1 MNMSRLLKLG
11 DRNKSAIFVI
21 VLAVAIAINILIQ
34 PFGLRLDL
42 SKNQAY
48 TLSNASKKVVRGVNN
63 KVKLSFYVSKDLPTR
78 LAPFK
83 TQITDLLN
91 EYKRAG
97 GNNVTVEVKD
107 PKTDDKAREDA
118 VKNGITEVRF
128 SQLEQDK
135 FNVSTGYF
143 GLLISYNGQQKAIPQ
158 LTDIDNLEYNITS
171 SIYTLSRKDTPKVGL
186 IGRDTDV
193 SVQNGDPIG
202 GIRQLLSQQ
211 FTVENI
217 ALTSPAPPADPNSDL
232 PTPTSAP
239 NVDIDPA
246 YKAVMVFDSPPKKYS
261 DEEINKIKQY
271 LKKKGNA
278 IVFMNGIQ
286 VDEQLIATQE
296 ATSNLNSLTQDYGI
310 KVNKNFVLSADAELI
325 NFGTGVTQFFIPYPF
340 WLKTST
346 YDTSAGFFSNVGT
359 LTFPWASTLSI
370 SEKAG
375 VTVKDI
381 IRTNDRSWV
390 QDSKID
396 LDPQKAA
403 NKVPEN
409 LSQYVIGAVATNK
422 QGGTLLVIPSS
433 RFALNSYQSQQSGNL
448 NFLLNVINNFVSEGA
463 LTGIR
468 QRAVDTYPLP
478 ALSDNDKNL
487 FKYGTMLVLP
497 ILFAAF
503 GGYYLWK
510 RK

>member
-1 MNMSRLLKLG
+1 M
-11 DRNKSAIFVI
+11 
-21 VLAVAIAINILIQ
+21 
-34 PFGLRLDL
+34 
-42 SKNQAY
+42 
-48 TLSNASKKVVRGVNN
+48 
-63 KVKLSFYVSKDLPTR
+63 
-78 LAPFK
+78 
-83 TQITDLLN
+83 
-91 EYKRAG
+91 
-97 GNNVTVEVKD
+97 
-107 PKTDDKAREDA
+107 
-118 VKNGITEVRF
+118 
-128 SQLEQDK
+128 
-135 FNVSTGYF
+135 
-143 GLLISYNGQQKAIPQ
+143 
-158 LTDIDNLEYNITS
+158 
-171 SIYTLSRKDTPKVGL
+171 
-186 IGRDTDV
+186 
-193 SVQNGDPIG
+193 
-202 GIRQLLSQQ
+202 
-211 FTVENI
+211 
-217 ALTSPAPPADPNSDL
+217 
-232 PTPTSAP
+232 
-239 NVDIDPA
+239 DIDPA
-246 YKAVMVFDSPPKKYS
+246 YKAVMIFDTPPKKYS

-325 NFGTGVTQFFIPYPF
+325 NFGSGVTQFFIPYPF

-370 SEKAG
+370 REKPG

-390 QDSKID
+390 QDSRID

-422 QGGTLLVIPSS
+422 QGGNLLVIPSS